1 MSDDGNSG
9 GADVAVLSWPEARL
23 EVEQASKDGAHEQG
37 VGTGDAKGLGIVEF
51 LRGKHILVTGAT
63 GFLAK
68 ALVEKILREQPDV
81 GRLYLFIQPRADQP
95 AQQRLEQLVESP
107 IFGHLRSKHG
117 SAYEQ
122 FMAAKLGAV
131 EGDISIEG
139 LGLSASVLEEIR
151 SKVQVVINSA
161 ATTTF
166 DERYDVAL
174 NINTQGPRRLLEL
187 AHSCPY
193 LQLLLHVSTAF
204 VNGRRRGRCMERP
217 FNYGDTIAAELQQQ
231 QGTVAQGQL
240 DIETEIALA
249 EKERLAAEAAAEA
262 QGMSKEDVQ
271 AAVQKHMVDLG
282 MSRAQ
287 QCGWQDTYVFTKAMG
302 EMVLTRGHK
311 DLPLAIVRPSIVESC
326 LNEPMAG
333 WMEGM
338 RMADPI
344 LLAYGKGQMAGFLAN
359 PDGVLDMIPCD
370 KVINAVLAI
379 ATHTASLG
387 YGAPVS
393 VYHVAT
399 SVANPLGIQLVADAT
414 SDHFAHA
421 PMLQRDGS
429 AVTVQRMQVFRHPQ
443 LFMLDVWLKYQL
455 PLQLAKLFPWNSSL
469 SDRRNNLLL
478 KTAQQLSYLAK
489 LYEPYTF
496 YAARFD
502 ASNTEHLFSLM
513 SEEEQQHFNF
523 DLRSIDWHTYLFVV
537 SWAVL
542 YLFVS
547 FAPVDRS
554 DRPHTPPPVRMEDSS
569 SEERAVWQCEDVLA
583 RLWASGAF
591 DDAKSIVDMA
601 VLTGVD
607 AIRLALTAANE
618 LSAEEARRIVSQ
630 HLAPAGADLH
640 AFTPPDFHPHPPSFL
655 PRVVH
660 PPTRQ
665 WALSVHRLWPLL
677 SFRTAPPSTAAA
689 TATAS
694 HPVRTLPTSPST
706 QPPCADPK
714 RSAGGEREVDV
725 GAAPEV
731 QQQDDAGQGRGAP
744 HDGLVMQ
751 GGSLLALPHAPVI
764 IPGERFREMYYWD
777 TYWVIRGLLVSGMLD
792 SALAA
797 VRNLLHLART
807 HAHVPN
813 GSRAYYLNRSQP
825 PLLSNMVRAVHAALQ
840 AQGQGE
846 QGQHAQQDG
855 EASAWSEGARM
866 GRSEQA
872 ESLLREALPVL
883 VREHEFWT
891 QAPHGIT
898 VYHPPSG
905 RSFNLSRYYAMWTHP
920 RPESFPQDTET
931 ARVASQ
937 RPLEHL
943 QHGTSPRG
951 AAQVQA
957 ALFRELATVAES
969 GWDFSSRWMRDPSDF
984 TSSHPTA
991 VLPADLN
998 ALLFQLETNVAALA
1012 TLLLSTL
1019 SSPHDAAAA
1028 PAEGAEAA
1036 AVSGAWLAEVAARF
1050 GELVERRREAMDVMM
1065 WCQGEHRQGG
1075 GGVGDAAAEGGRVA
1089 DGGNEQVGRWRDVWI
1104 QPGSRGVEE
1113 GGTAADAA
1121 AHEWVAVA
1129 PHCDTSACAS
1139 SGGAVQGTAPSG
1151 DVYASDYIPLWC
1163 GLLPPGDP
1171 RIDLVVASLQSSNLL
1186 LPAGIATST
1195 RFTGQQ
1201 WDYPNVWPP
1210 LHHAICE
1217 ALLLTASPRAIVLA
1231 RPLAHRFLATAR
1243 EAFERTGAMHEKYDG
1258 RQRGAV
1264 GSGGEYNPQVGF
1276 GWTNGAVLSLLDLF
1290 AGGAQ
1295 GRGRRKTS
1303 LGREGTGLAGRGR
1316 AMGEEQPA
1324 EGAVESVFGQDVT
1337 HGYVSNGDVKLHY
1350 VHCGAPHDPLL
1361 LCLHGFP
1368 SFWYTW
1374 KHQFHFFASRG
1385 YHVVAPDLRGYSWS
1399 GKPPDVAAYSRA
1411 ALLSDVAA
1419 LAAHFGV
1426 REDADG
1432 QARSKMVLVGHD
1444 WGGNVAWEFAHDHP
1458 ALLHALVICNMPHPS
1473 AFHAAL
1479 RSKPS
1484 QMRRSWYIFL
1494 FQLGHL
1500 GESFMS
1506 LNNFYMLRGVV
1517 QRDPKVPQSQDDV
1530 QRHVAAFSIP
1540 GALTAAINLY
1550 RAAFHKHWLRPD
1562 TSHATVEVPV
1572 LMLWGDDDW
1581 AFNPDLSQPPP
1592 SLVPNC
1598 QVIHFPQAS
1607 HWVMWDEQEQVN
1619 ERMHEFITAAMHG
1632 TPASPTSQHSR
1643 SRM

>member
-1 MSDDGNSG
+1 MEDPSG
-9 GADVAVLSWPEARL
+9 
-23 EVEQASKDGAHEQG
+23 
-37 VGTGDAKGLGIVEF
+37 
-51 LRGKHILVTGAT
+51 
-63 GFLAK
+63 
-68 ALVEKILREQPDV
+68 
-81 GRLYLFIQPRADQP
+81 
-95 AQQRLEQLVESP
+95 
-107 IFGHLRSKHG
+107 
-117 SAYEQ
+117 
-122 FMAAKLGAV
+122 
-131 EGDISIEG
+131 
-139 LGLSASVLEEIR
+139 
-151 SKVQVVINSA
+151 
-161 ATTTF
+161 
-166 DERYDVAL
+166 
-174 NINTQGPRRLLEL
+174 
-187 AHSCPY
+187 
-193 LQLLLHVSTAF
+193 
-204 VNGRRRGRCMERP
+204 
-217 FNYGDTIAAELQQQ
+217 
-231 QGTVAQGQL
+231 
-240 DIETEIALA
+240 
-249 EKERLAAEAAAEA
+249 
-262 QGMSKEDVQ
+262 DVQ
-271 AAVQKHMVDLG
+271 
-282 MSRAQ
+282 
-287 QCGWQDTYVFTKAMG
+287 
-302 EMVLTRGHK
+302 
-311 DLPLAIVRPSIVESC
+311 
-326 LNEPMAG
+326 
-333 WMEGM
+333 
-338 RMADPI
+338 
-344 LLAYGKGQMAGFLAN
+344 
-359 PDGVLDMIPCD
+359 
-370 KVINAVLAI
+370 
-379 ATHTASLG
+379 
-387 YGAPVS
+387 
-393 VYHVAT
+393 
-399 SVANPLGIQLVADAT
+399 
-414 SDHFAHA
+414 
-421 PMLQRDGS
+421 
-429 AVTVQRMQVFRHPQ
+429 
-443 LFMLDVWLKYQL
+443 
-455 PLQLAKLFPWNSSL
+455 
-469 SDRRNNLLL
+469 
-478 KTAQQLSYLAK
+478 
-489 LYEPYTF
+489 
-496 YAARFD
+496 
-502 ASNTEHLFSLM
+502 
-513 SEEEQQHFNF
+513 
-523 DLRSIDWHTYLFVV
+523 
-537 SWAVL
+537 
-542 YLFVS
+542 
-547 FAPVDRS
+547 
-554 DRPHTPPPVRMEDSS
+554 
-569 SEERAVWQCEDVLA
+569 AVWQCEDVLA

-607 AIRLALTAANE
+607 ALRLALTAATE

-640 AFTPPDFHPHPPSFL
+640 AFTPSDFHPHPPSFL

-689 TATAS
+689 TATVS
-694 HPVRTLPTSPST
+694 HPVRALPAIPSAH
-706 QPPCADPK
+706 PPCADSK
-714 RSAGGEREVDV
+714 RSAWGERGVDA
-725 GAAPEV
+725 GPAPEV
-731 QQQDDAGQGRGAP
+731 QQQDDGGQGRGAP

-777 TYWVIRGLLVSGMLD
+777 TYWVIRCVLGHQVRAGSSGACWVIRCVLGHQVRAGSSGACWVIRCVLGHQVRAGSSGACWVIRCVLGHQVRAGSSGACWVIRCVLGHQVRAGSSGACWVIRGLLVSGMLD

-825 PLLSNMVRAVHAALQ
+825 PLLSHMVRVVHAALQ

-846 QGQHAQQDG
+846 QGQHAPQGG
-855 EASAWSEGARM
+855 EASAGSEGAGM

-905 RSFNLSRYYAMWTHP
+905 RSFNLSRYYAMWTRP

-931 ARVASQ
+931 ARLASQ

-943 QHGTSPRG
+943 HHTTSPRG
-951 AAQVQA
+951 TSQVQA

-969 GWDFSSRWMRDPSDF
+969 GWDFSSRWMRDRGDL
-984 TSSHPTA
+984 TSSHPTS

-998 ALLFQLETNVAALA
+998 ALLFHLESTVAALA
-1012 TLLLSTL
+1012 TSLLSTL
-1019 SSPHDAAAA
+1019 SYPPHAATAA
-1028 PAEGAEAA
+1028 PPEGAEAA
-1036 AVSGAWLAEVAARF
+1036 AVSSAWLAEVAARF
-1050 GELVERRREAMDVMM
+1050 EMLAEQRREAMDAMM
-1065 WCQGEHRQGG
+1065 WCQGELAEGG
-1075 GGVGDAAAEGGRVA
+1075 GGVGDAAAEGGRA
-1089 DGGNEQVGRWRDVWI
+1089 AERGKEQVGRWRDVWI
-1104 QPGSRGVEE
+1104 QPRGTGGEE
-1113 GGTAADAA
+1113 GGAAADAVSVGGGLEQGQ
-1121 AHEWVAVA
+1121 HR
-1129 PHCDTSACAS
+1129 CISA
-1139 SGGAVQGTAPSG
+1139 GDVQGTAPSG

-1163 GLLPPGDP
+1163 GLLPPGDH
-1171 RIDLVVASLQSSNLL
+1171 RIDIVVASLQSSNLL

-1217 ALLLTASPRAIVLA
+1217 ALLLTASPRAIALA

-1276 GWTNGAVLSLLDLF
+1276 GWTNGAVL
-1290 AGGAQ
+1290 GQ
-1295 GRGRRKTS
+1295 TKPEVRKEEEIRKTC
-1303 LGREGTGLAGRGR
+1303 LGREGTDLARRGR
-1316 AMGEEQPA
+1316 VMGEEQPA

-1350 VHCGAPHDPLL
+1350 VHCGAPHGPLVRAPPLPLRQRFSSQSPSPSSTIYARLILSRCALRASECPPAAAVSARLPVLLVHVEAPVPLL
-1361 LCLHGFP
+1361 RQG
-1368 SFWYTW
+1368 
-1374 KHQFHFFASRG
+1374 SRG

-1419 LAAHFGV
+1419 VAAHFGV

-1473 AFHAAL
+1473 AFANAL
-1479 RSKPS
+1479 RSKPT

-1494 FQLGHL
+1494 FQLGSL
-1500 GESFMS
+1500 GEAFMS
-1506 LNNFYMLRGVV
+1506 LSNFYMLRGVV
-1517 QRDPKVPQSQDDV
+1517 QGDPKVPQTHDDV

-1540 GALTAAINLY
+1540 GALTCAINLY
-1550 RAAFHKHWLRPD
+1550 RAAFHKHWLRPA

-1592 SLVPNC
+1592 ALVPDC
-1598 QVIHFPQAS
+1598 RVVHFPQAS

-1619 ERMHEFITAAMHG
+1619 ERMHEFITATTHG
-1632 TPASPTSQHSR
+1632 TPSSPTSQHSR

>member
-1 MSDDGNSG
+1 MEDPSG
-9 GADVAVLSWPEARL
+9 
-23 EVEQASKDGAHEQG
+23 
-37 VGTGDAKGLGIVEF
+37 
-51 LRGKHILVTGAT
+51 
-63 GFLAK
+63 
-68 ALVEKILREQPDV
+68 
-81 GRLYLFIQPRADQP
+81 
-95 AQQRLEQLVESP
+95 
-107 IFGHLRSKHG
+107 
-117 SAYEQ
+117 
-122 FMAAKLGAV
+122 
-131 EGDISIEG
+131 
-139 LGLSASVLEEIR
+139 
-151 SKVQVVINSA
+151 
-161 ATTTF
+161 
-166 DERYDVAL
+166 
-174 NINTQGPRRLLEL
+174 
-187 AHSCPY
+187 
-193 LQLLLHVSTAF
+193 
-204 VNGRRRGRCMERP
+204 
-217 FNYGDTIAAELQQQ
+217 
-231 QGTVAQGQL
+231 
-240 DIETEIALA
+240 
-249 EKERLAAEAAAEA
+249 
-262 QGMSKEDVQ
+262 DVQ
-271 AAVQKHMVDLG
+271 
-282 MSRAQ
+282 
-287 QCGWQDTYVFTKAMG
+287 
-302 EMVLTRGHK
+302 
-311 DLPLAIVRPSIVESC
+311 
-326 LNEPMAG
+326 
-333 WMEGM
+333 
-338 RMADPI
+338 
-344 LLAYGKGQMAGFLAN
+344 
-359 PDGVLDMIPCD
+359 
-370 KVINAVLAI
+370 
-379 ATHTASLG
+379 
-387 YGAPVS
+387 
-393 VYHVAT
+393 
-399 SVANPLGIQLVADAT
+399 
-414 SDHFAHA
+414 
-421 PMLQRDGS
+421 
-429 AVTVQRMQVFRHPQ
+429 
-443 LFMLDVWLKYQL
+443 
-455 PLQLAKLFPWNSSL
+455 
-469 SDRRNNLLL
+469 
-478 KTAQQLSYLAK
+478 
-489 LYEPYTF
+489 
-496 YAARFD
+496 
-502 ASNTEHLFSLM
+502 
-513 SEEEQQHFNF
+513 
-523 DLRSIDWHTYLFVV
+523 
-537 SWAVL
+537 
-542 YLFVS
+542 
-547 FAPVDRS
+547 
-554 DRPHTPPPVRMEDSS
+554 
-569 SEERAVWQCEDVLA
+569 AVWQCEDVLA

-607 AIRLALTAANE
+607 ALRLALTAANE

-655 PRVVH
+655 PRVAH

-694 HPVRTLPTSPST
+694 HPVRALPAIPSAH
-706 QPPCADPK
+706 PPCADSK
-714 RSAGGEREVDV
+714 RSAWGERGVDA

-731 QQQDDAGQGRGAP
+731 QQQDDGGQGRGAP

-825 PLLSNMVRAVHAALQ
+825 PLLSHMVRAVHAALQ

-846 QGQHAQQDG
+846 HGQHAQQDG
-855 EASAWSEGARM
+855 EASAGSEGAGM

-872 ESLLREALPVL
+872 ESLLREAVPVL

-905 RSFNLSRYYAMWTHP
+905 RSFNLSRYYAMWTRP

-931 ARVASQ
+931 ARLASQ
-937 RPLEHL
+937 RPLQHL
-943 QHGTSPRG
+943 QHHATSPCG
-951 AAQVQA
+951 AWQVQA

-969 GWDFSSRWMRDPSDF
+969 GWDFSSRWMRDPSDL

-998 ALLFQLETNVAALA
+998 ALLFHLETNVAALA
-1012 TLLLSTL
+1012 TSLLSAL
-1019 SSPHDAAAA
+1019 SSCPHAATAA
-1028 PAEGAEAA
+1028 PAEGAQAA

-1050 GELVERRREAMDVMM
+1050 GVLAERRREAMDVMM
-1065 WCQGEHRQGG
+1065 WCQGEQTQGG
-1075 GGVGDAAAEGGRVA
+1075 GGVGDAAAEGGRA
-1089 DGGNEQVGRWRDVWI
+1089 AGGGNEQVGRWRDVWI
-1104 QPGSRGVEE
+1104 QPGGRGVEE
-1113 GGTAADAA
+1113 GGTAADAVSVGGELEQGQHRCMRLMNGWLWHHLA
-1121 AHEWVAVA
+1121 TPALVPAEGQCKGLRHQAMCT
-1129 PHCDTSACAS
+1129 HLITSPC
-1139 SGGAVQGTAPSG
+1139 
-1151 DVYASDYIPLWC
+1151 
-1163 GLLPPGDP
+1163 GDP

-1217 ALLLTASPRAIVLA
+1217 ALLLTATPRAIALA

-1264 GSGGEYNPQVGF
+1264 GSGGEYNPQ
-1276 GWTNGAVLSLLDLF
+1276 
-1290 AGGAQ
+1290 
-1295 GRGRRKTS
+1295 
-1303 LGREGTGLAGRGR
+1303 
-1316 AMGEEQPA
+1316 
-1324 EGAVESVFGQDVT
+1324 
-1337 HGYVSNGDVKLHY
+1337 
-1350 VHCGAPHDPLL
+1350 L

-1399 GKPPDVAAYSRA
+1399 GKPPEVAAYSRA

-1419 LAAHFGV
+1419 VAAHFGV

-1432 QARSKMVLVGHD
+1432 QARSKMVLGEQVGHD

-1473 AFHAAL
+1473 AFGDAL
-1479 RSKPS
+1479 RSKPT
-1484 QMRRSWYIFL
+1484 QMRRSWYICESLRAPTLSHTPLLLRSFHHPRVPHTHSSPSPPPPVRSSLPAGQPGRGLHVAQQVSAALPSPAPLTPMHRVPCRIMRLLPSPFTSFSQSLSPPSLMSFL
-1494 FQLGHL
+1494 F
-1500 GESFMS
+1500 S
-1506 LNNFYMLRGVV
+1506 LFHVPARPFCCSLVHACVRHVVRLLCAVSFYMLRGVV
-1517 QRDPKVPQSQDDV
+1517 QGDPKVPQTQDDV

-1540 GALTAAINLY
+1540 GALTCAINLY

-1592 SLVPNC
+1592 ALVPDC
-1598 QVIHFPQAS
+1598 RVVHFPQARPLPAFP
-1607 HWVMWDEQEQVN
+1607 HHPHPF
-1619 ERMHEFITAAMHG
+1619 R
-1632 TPASPTSQHSR
+1632 PASLPLPICGHREAQACINPHSPLKLYCTHADGATHAVDGNGVWCVVHGR
-1643 SRM
+1643 RRTG